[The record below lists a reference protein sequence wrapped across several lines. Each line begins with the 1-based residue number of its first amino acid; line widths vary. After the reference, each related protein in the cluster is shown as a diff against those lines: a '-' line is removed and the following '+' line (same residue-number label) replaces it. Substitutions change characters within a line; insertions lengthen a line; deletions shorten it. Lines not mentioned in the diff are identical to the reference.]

1 MNVFIGL
8 DDPTANAFIRD
19 GQLDELPPSEKKK
32 KLEDMLSLTYM
43 NIKVG
48 DVTPKTAT
56 KIAEYVPQLSY
67 AEIASAD

>member
-32 KLEDMLSLTYM
+32 KLEDMLKKSY
-43 NIKVG
+43 IY
-48 DVTPKTAT
+48 
-56 KIAEYVPQLSY
+56 EYKGW
-67 AEIASAD
+67 